1 MQSILTYLINIYH
14 LTLKMLMSLG
24 LVNKTMSHKNGKQN
38 MLMDL
43 LVLQYKQLTLPCQ
56 PEQDSVLSA

>member
-1 MQSILTYLINIYH
+1 
-14 LTLKMLMSLG
+14 MSLG